1 MTEQAFTECDSCDN
15 KYQTKPALYGG
26 WGMQDWFKINPPTEV
41 SIEELHF
48 CSKACVIKW
57 AMALED
63 KGAGE

>member
-1 MTEQAFTECDSCDN
+1 
-15 KYQTKPALYGG
+15 
-26 WGMQDWFKINPPTEV
+26 MQDWFKINPPTEV